1 MTKREVWHLA
11 HRLFNGGQPVTSED
25 VETLSVSAPR
35 SRIARRTRVVLV
47 ETHKQGSRKPVTR
60 TLEVRT

>member
-1 MTKREVWHLA
+1 MTNREVWMLA
-11 HRLFNGGQPVTSED
+11 HRLFSAGQPVTSED

-35 SRIARRTRVVLV
+35 SRISRRTRVVTV
-47 ETHKQGSRKPVTR
+47 ETHKLGSRKPVIR